1 MDIPRD
7 NRIRITGSK
16 RDIERAEDLLSNL
29 HTSGLSEGDARLKI
43 QKVIEEQN
51 LKASVL
57 FDGNSVWNGK
67 KIIRN
72 LKQII
77 KAGVLYRKDK
87 PRSVPIGSMLRMP
100 VGGDPLLTKY
110 FYGFLNLCCGSI
122 AHYNIHGWIL
132 QYPTVEDLRQFF
144 IKNEF
149 GQRVLDH
156 TPAWQTDVKRIV
168 EEIEKL
174 LVPTR
179 VQTSL

>member
-1 MDIPRD
+1 MLDK
-7 NRIRITGSK
+7 RIRITGSK
-16 RDIERAEDLLSNL
+16 RDIERAEDILSSLL
-29 HTSGLSEGDARLKI
+29 TSELPEGDARLKI
-43 QKVIEEQN
+43 QKVIEEEN

-57 FDGNSVWNGK
+57 FNGNTVWDGR

-77 KAGVLYRKDK
+77 KAGVLYRKEK

-100 VGGDPLLTKY
+100 TGGAPLLTKY

-122 AHYNIHGWIL
+122 AHYNIHGWIIE
-132 QYPTVEDLRQFF
+132 YPTVEDLRQFF

-149 GQRVLDH
+149 GKRVLDH
-156 TPAWQTDVKRIV
+156 IPAWQTDVKRIV